1 METDFAESGASYEY
15 NYWSVGGSYTVSD
28 NVTIDLTYYDAD
40 DDGQGL
46 GVTEGIAVVSVMI
59 DF

>member
-1 METDFAESGASYEY
+1 MGLI
-15 NYWSVGGSYTVSD
+15 

-40 DDGQGL
+40 DGEEGL